1 MESARRS
8 EALREEME
16 LHLAEKAGELEA
28 DGMTPECAR
37 AEARRRFGN
46 VGQKHEESR
55 EIWMTRFLPELGQD
69 IRYGIRT
76 MLANKAFSALAIL
89 SLALGIGSNTAIFS
103 LMESILLRSLPVA
116 DPESLVVLNL
126 HSRPPQNA
134 NKETVHVMHALQG
147 LAWPGDKGDMVLGIF
162 PYGAFETLREP
173 LAGQQAASGG
183 PPCVTPDVTQSCRV
197 AGESPAFS
205 TLFGYFNGQNKTL
218 AIRGQATSASTEYV
232 TGEYF
237 RGLAVSPAAGRL
249 IESEDDRLGA
259 APVAVVSFATSQNRF
274 GGAPNAIGQ
283 PILVDNVPFT
293 VIGVAPPEFFGVD
306 PAAAPDLFLPL
317 HANVLVDGA
326 RAARMNSDPNF
337 YWLEMMGR
345 LKPGVSMAQ
354 AQAAL
359 APRFHQWVAATA
371 TTDGERG
378 KLPALIL
385 NPGAGGLGSLRR
397 QYSKP
402 LYVLLTMVG
411 LILAIACANIA
422 NLLLARAA
430 ARRREM
436 AVRLSLGAGRFR
448 VVRQLL
454 TESVMLASLG
464 GAFGVLFAIWGVR
477 WLTLLL
483 SNGPR
488 NSTLHAEL
496 NWNVLGVT
504 AALSVVCGLLFGL
517 APAIQSTR
525 PDVMPALKSGRE
537 GGPRRRVQQV
547 LVVAQIAGS
556 FLILVAAGLFVRTLD
571 KLHSVQLGYS
581 RENILLF
588 SLNARQAGHRD
599 PEMTTFYANL
609 RKRFESIPGVSG
621 ATLSQSS
628 IIEAGRVGQ
637 AVRGEMKIGA
647 VTIEGARALGAGP
660 RFLTTMQIPILAG
673 REIDDRDLPG
683 SRPVAVISERLA
695 RTYFENE
702 NPVGRLITLPEE
714 KRDLEIAGVSAN
726 LRYGGLK
733 NEEENAMTVFVA
745 VSQFPSDRVTYA
757 LRTAGDPLRFLRSVH
772 EIVREA
778 DSRIP
783 VTNVTTQAAEIDRT
797 ISRELMFAKLCT
809 GFAVLALLT
818 ACVGLYGTMS
828 YSVARQAGEIGI
840 RMALGA
846 QRWAVVWMV
855 LSRVLLLSAV
865 GLAISVPAALGAS
878 RLVKSFLF
886 DTQANDPGT
895 LALAGVVLLSAAILA
910 GYAPARRASRI
921 DPLAALRNE

>member
-1 MESARRS
+1 MLRRLRYWTESASRS

-16 LHLAEKAGELEA
+16 LHLAEKAAELEA
-28 DGMTPECAR
+28 DGMTAEGAR

-46 VGQKHEESR
+46 VGLKHEESR
-55 EIWMTRFLPELGQD
+55 EIWMTRFLSELGQD
-69 IRYGIRT
+69 IRYGCRT
-76 MLANKAFSALAIL
+76 MIANKAFSALAVL
-89 SLALGIGSNTAIFS
+89 SLALGIGANTTIYSF
-103 LMESILLRSLPVA
+103 MESILLRSLPVA
-116 DPESLVVLNL
+116 DPESLVVLNW

-134 NKETVHVMHALQG
+134 NKDWVHVMHAVQG
-147 LAWPGDKGDMVLGIF
+147 MAWPGDKGAMVSGMF
-162 PYGAFETLREP
+162 PYGAFETLREENP
-173 LAGQQAASGG
+173 
-183 PPCVTPDVTQSCRV
+183 V
-197 AGESPAFS
+197 FS
-205 TLFGYFNGQNKTL
+205 TIFGYFNGLKHNL
-218 AIRGQATSASTEYV
+218 AVRGQATSASTEYV

-249 IESEDDRLGA
+249 IDSEDDRPGA
-259 APVAVVSFATSQNRF
+259 APVAVISFATSQQRF
-274 GGAPNAIGQ
+274 GGPSSAIGQ
-283 PILVDNVPFT
+283 PVLVDNVPFT

-306 PAAAPDLFLPL
+306 PAAAPDLYLPL
-317 HANVLVDGA
+317 HTNLLVDGA
-326 RAARMNSDPNF
+326 RAARMYGDGNF
-337 YWLEMMGR
+337 YWIEMMGR
-345 LKPGVSMAQ
+345 LRPGVSMAQ

-371 TTDGERG
+371 TTDGERA
-378 KLPALIL
+378 KLPALML
-385 NPGAGGLGSLRR
+385 NPGAAGLGSLRR

-477 WLTLLL
+477 SLTLLF
-483 SNGPR
+483 SNGQE
-488 NSTLHAEL
+488 NFTLHAEL
-496 NWNVLGVT
+496 NWHVLGVT
-504 AALSVVCGLLFGL
+504 AALSVVCGVLFGL
-517 APAIQSTR
+517 TPAIQSTR
-525 PDVMPALKSGRE
+525 PDVMPALKNGRG
-537 GGPRRRVQQV
+537 GGPRRRAQHV
-547 LVVAQIAGS
+547 LVVAQIAIS
-556 FLILVAAGLFVRTLD
+556 FLILVAAGLFVRTLNN
-571 KLHSVQLGYS
+571 LHSVQLGYA

-599 PEMTTFYANL
+599 PEIATFYADL
-609 RKRFESIPGVSG
+609 RKRFESIPGVSS

-628 IIEAGRVGQ
+628 IINAARAGQ
-637 AVRGEMKIGA
+637 AIRGPMKIGA
-647 VTIEGARALGAGP
+647 VTIEDARVLAAGP

-673 REIDDRDLPG
+673 REIDDRDQPG

-702 NPVGRLITLPEE
+702 NPVGRRITFPDD
-714 KRDLEIAGVSAN
+714 KRDFEIVGVSAN

-733 NEEENAMTVFVA
+733 NDESSMTVFVPA
-745 VSQFPSDRVTYA
+745 SQISPDRVTYA
-757 LRTAGDPLRFLRSVH
+757 LRTAGDPLSYVRSVH

-783 VTNVTTQAAEIDRT
+783 VTNVVTQAAEIDRT
-797 ISRELMFAKLCT
+797 ISRELTFAKLCT

-828 YSVARQAGEIGI
+828 YSVARQVGEIGI

-846 QRWAVVWMV
+846 QRGAVVWMV
-855 LSRVLLLSAV
+855 LCRALLLAAV
-865 GLAISVPAALGAS
+865 GLAISVPAALSAS
-878 RLVKSFLF
+878 QLVKSFLF
-886 DTQANDPGT
+886 ETQPNDPGT

-921 DPLAALRNE
+921 DPLAALRQE